1 MSITFSHK
9 SALELYCSPFILEL
23 LPYYRKTDNQLERK
37 NYTPRRVALS
47 RCSAPTKTEIRAL
60 EGDQAPGSDQVLGV
74 DRALGIDQAFGANRA
89 LGSDRAS
96 TVEKTLGGDRAL
108 ESEPPRIRS
117 LSRVSKNNNALSTLV
132 PRASFA
138 SLSLPSQALSP
149 QAPFTSPV
157 LSSQAPSPQPSRSSL
172 SPQDPPNRVPS
183 SIRNSLPF
191 HFSLPIHCLVDDSNK
206 RRAIKNLTCHV
217 KCNPPDVIPLPKLTE
232 KMKDSFAATLNSM
245 QSKNLDSFSN
255 IARSDAALNLKFS
268 ASSTPSAKTQN
279 QNFINRTYCLIPP
292 EYLFLQMAETMNFL
306 DLLLLGFE
314 LCGTYFSGQGIDAFA
329 NTSIASP
336 RHKPFTRANKIARFL
351 DSDVASQT
359 KGIAQATQA
368 SKFLL
373 DNSDS
378 PRESALA
385 LMLTLPRRLGGY
397 ALPRPLL
404 NQRINIPRSSSQLIR
419 NDHFR
424 CDLLWPKEG
433 LAIEYDSDLH
443 HVGAQKIAKDASRR
457 DALALLGIQAIT
469 VTNKQ
474 FASMN
479 EMDKVAHAVA
489 KTLGIRQRN
498 EKRYNYQ
505 TRKIQLLQQLQ

>member
-138 SLSLPSQALSP
+138 SLLLPSQALSP
-149 QAPFTSPV
+149 QT
-157 LSSQAPSPQPSRSSL
+157 SRSSL
-172 SPQDPPNRVPS
+172 SPQDSTDLIPS
-183 SIRNSLPF
+183 SIRYSLPF

-206 RRAIKNLTCHV
+206 RRAIKNPTCHV
-217 KCNPPDVIPLPKLTE
+217 KYNPPDVVPLPKLAE

-245 QSKNLDSFSN
+245 QSKNLDFFSS
-255 IARSDAALNLKFS
+255 IARSDTALNLKFS

-279 QNFINRTYCLIPP
+279 QNFTNRTYCLIPP

-479 EMDKVAHAVA
+479 EMNKVAHAVA

>member
-47 RCSAPTKTEIRAL
+47 RCSAPTKNEIRAFASPMFSS
-60 EGDQAPGSDQVLGV
+60 QAS
-74 DRALGIDQAFGANRA
+74 QASF
-89 LGSDRAS
+89 AS
-96 TVEKTLGGDRAL
+96 PTFSSQTD
-108 ESEPPRIRS
+108 SPQTS
-117 LSRVSKNNNALSTLV
+117 LPAFSTLEHQV
-132 PRASFA
+132 PPSSLPQQRAQATFA
-138 SLSLPSQALSP
+138 SLSLPSQALSS
-149 QAPFTSPV
+149 QAPLTSPAF
-157 LSSQAPSPQPSRSSL
+157 SSQADSPQTSHSSL
-172 SPQDPPNRVPS
+172 SPQDPADRIPS
-183 SIRNSLPF
+183 SIRHSLPF

-217 KCNPPDVIPLPKLTE
+217 KCNPPDVIPLPKLAE

-245 QSKNLDSFSN
+245 QSKNLDFFSN
-255 IARSDAALNLKFS
+255 ITRSDAALNLKLS

-279 QNFINRTYCLIPP
+279 QNFTNRTYCLIPP

-314 LCGTYFSGQGIDAFA
+314 LCGTYFSGQGIDAFV
-329 NTSIASP
+329 NTSTASP

-359 KGIAQATQA
+359 KGIVQATQA

-397 ALPRPLL
+397 ALPRPLF

-419 NDHFR
+419 NDHFK

-457 DALALLGIQAIT
+457 DALALLGIQVIT

>member
-60 EGDQAPGSDQVLGV
+60 ASPAFSSQADSPQTPPLAFSTLEHQAPPTSLPQQ
-74 DRALGIDQAFGANRA
+74 RTQA
-89 LGSDRAS
+89 
-96 TVEKTLGGDRAL
+96 TL
-108 ESEPPRIRS
+108 
-117 LSRVSKNNNALSTLV
+117 
-132 PRASFA
+132 A
-138 SLSLPSQALSP
+138 SLSLPSQALS
-149 QAPFTSPV
+149 
-157 LSSQAPSPQPSRSSL
+157 SQTSRSSL
-172 SPQDPPNRVPS
+172 SPQDPADRIPS
-183 SIRNSLPF
+183 SIRHSLPF
-191 HFSLPIHCLVDDSNK
+191 HLSLPIHCLVDDSNK

-217 KCNPPDVIPLPKLTE
+217 KCNPPDVIPLPKLAE

-245 QSKNLDSFSN
+245 QSKNLDFFSN
-255 IARSDAALNLKFS
+255 IARSDTALNLKFS
-268 ASSTPSAKTQN
+268 ASSTLSAKTQS
-279 QNFINRTYCLIPP
+279 QNFTNRTYCLIPP
-292 EYLFLQMAETMNFL
+292 EYLFLQMAETMIFL

-336 RHKPFTRANKIARFL
+336 KHKPFTRANKITRFL

-359 KGIAQATQA
+359 NGIAQATQA

-373 DNSDS
+373 DNSYS

-419 NDHFR
+419 NDHFK

-457 DALALLGIQAIT
+457 DALALLGIQVIT

-479 EMDKVAHAVA
+479 EMDKVAHTVA

>member
-9 SALELYCSPFILEL
+9 SALELYRSPFILEL

-47 RCSAPTKTEIRAL
+47 RCSAPTKNEIRAL
-60 EGDQAPGSDQVLGV
+60 TSLSLASQAPQ
-74 DRALGIDQAFGANRA
+74 
-89 LGSDRAS
+89 
-96 TVEKTLGGDRAL
+96 
-108 ESEPPRIRS
+108 
-117 LSRVSKNNNALSTLV
+117 
-132 PRASFA
+132 ASFA
-138 SLSLPSQALSP
+138 SPAFSSQADSPQTPSPAFSTLEHQVPPSSPPSQALSP
-149 QAPFTSPV
+149 QTSH
-157 LSSQAPSPQPSRSSL
+157 SFL
-172 SPQDPPNRVPS
+172 SPQDPSNRVPP
-183 SIRNSLPF
+183 SIRHSLPF

-206 RRAIKNLTCHV
+206 RRGIKNLTCHV

-232 KMKDSFAATLNSM
+232 KMKDSFAANLNSM
-245 QSKNLDSFSN
+245 QSKNLEFFSN

-279 QNFINRTYCLIPP
+279 QNFTNGTYRLILP

-314 LCGTYFSGQGIDAFA
+314 LCGTYFCGQGIDAFA
-329 NTSIASP
+329 STSTASP

-359 KGIAQATQA
+359 KGIAQATLA
-368 SKFLL
+368 SKSLL

-378 PRESALA
+378 PRESTLA

-443 HVGAQKIAKDASRR
+443 HVDAQKIAKDASRR
-457 DALALLGIQAIT
+457 DALALLGIQVIT

-489 KTLGIRQRN
+489 KTLGIRQRSEN
-498 EKRYNYQ
+498 RYNYQ

>member
-23 LPYYRKTDNQLERK
+23 LPYYHKTDNQLERK

-47 RCSAPTKTEIRAL
+47 RCSAPTKNEIRAL
-60 EGDQAPGSDQVLGV
+60 
-74 DRALGIDQAFGANRA
+74 
-89 LGSDRAS
+89 AS
-96 TVEKTLGGDRAL
+96 PT
-108 ESEPPRIRS
+108 
-117 LSRVSKNNNALSTLV
+117 
-132 PRASFA
+132 F
-138 SLSLPSQALSP
+138 PSQALSP
-149 QAPFTSPV
+149 QT
-157 LSSQAPSPQPSRSSL
+157 SRSSL
-172 SPQDPPNRVPS
+172 SPQDPADLITS
-183 SIRNSLPF
+183 SIRHSLPF

-232 KMKDSFAATLNSM
+232 KMKDS
-245 QSKNLDSFSN
+245 N

-279 QNFINRTYCLIPP
+279 QNFTNRTYCLIPP

-329 NTSIASP
+329 STSTASP

-359 KGIAQATQA
+359 KGIAQAAQA

-404 NQRINIPRSSSQLIR
+404 NKRINIPRSNSQLIR

>member
-9 SALELYCSPFILEL
+9 SALELYRSPFILEV

-60 EGDQAPGSDQVLGV
+60 
-74 DRALGIDQAFGANRA
+74 
-89 LGSDRAS
+89 
-96 TVEKTLGGDRAL
+96 
-108 ESEPPRIRS
+108 
-117 LSRVSKNNNALSTLV
+117 
-132 PRASFA
+132 A
-138 SLSLPSQALSP
+138 SLSLASQALSP

-191 HFSLPIHCLVDDSNK
+191 HFSLPIHCLVDDNNK
-206 RRAIKNLTCHV
+206 RRAIKNLTCHA

-314 LCGTYFSGQGIDAFA
+314 LCGTYFSGQGIDVFA
-329 NTSIASP
+329 STSTASL
-336 RHKPFTRANKIARFL
+336 RHKPFTRANKVARFL

-457 DALALLGIQAIT
+457 DALALLGIQVIT

>member
-60 EGDQAPGSDQVLGV
+60 
-74 DRALGIDQAFGANRA
+74 
-89 LGSDRAS
+89 AS
-96 TVEKTLGGDRAL
+96 PT
-108 ESEPPRIRS
+108 
-117 LSRVSKNNNALSTLV
+117 
-132 PRASFA
+132 F
-138 SLSLPSQALSP
+138 PSQALSP
-149 QAPFTSPV
+149 QT
-157 LSSQAPSPQPSRSSL
+157 SRSSL
-172 SPQDPPNRVPS
+172 SPQDPTDLIPS
-183 SIRNSLPF
+183 SIRYSLPF

-217 KCNPPDVIPLPKLTE
+217 KYNSPDVVPLPKLAE

-245 QSKNLDSFSN
+245 QSKNLDFFSS
-255 IARSDAALNLKFS
+255 IARSDTALNLKFS

-279 QNFINRTYCLIPP
+279 QNFTNRTYCLIPP

-329 NTSIASP
+329 STSTASP

-359 KGIAQATQA
+359 KGIAQAAQA

-404 NQRINIPRSSSQLIR
+404 NKRINSQLIR

>member
-9 SALELYCSPFILEL
+9 SALELYRSPFILEV

-60 EGDQAPGSDQVLGV
+60 ASLSLASQAPQASFASPVLSSQA
-74 DRALGIDQAFGANRA
+74 DSLQTPSSAFSTLEHQMPPSSLLQQRALA
-89 LGSDRAS
+89 
-96 TVEKTLGGDRAL
+96 TL
-108 ESEPPRIRS
+108 
-117 LSRVSKNNNALSTLV
+117 
-132 PRASFA
+132 A

-314 LCGTYFSGQGIDAFA
+314 LCGTYFSGQGIDVFA
-329 NTSIASP
+329 STSTASL
-336 RHKPFTRANKIARFL
+336 RHKPFTRANKVARFL

-457 DALALLGIQAIT
+457 DALALLGIQVIT

>member
-9 SALELYCSPFILEL
+9 SALELYCSPFILEV

-60 EGDQAPGSDQVLGV
+60 ASLSLASQAPQ
-74 DRALGIDQAFGANRA
+74 
-89 LGSDRAS
+89 
-96 TVEKTLGGDRAL
+96 
-108 ESEPPRIRS
+108 
-117 LSRVSKNNNALSTLV
+117 
-132 PRASFA
+132 ASFA
-138 SLSLPSQALSP
+138 SLSLPSQAL
-149 QAPFTSPV
+149 
-157 LSSQAPSPQPSRSSL
+157 SPQPSRSSL

-314 LCGTYFSGQGIDAFA
+314 LCGTYFSGQGIDVFA
-329 NTSIASP
+329 STSTASL
-336 RHKPFTRANKIARFL
+336 RHKPFTRANKVARFL
-351 DSDVASQT
+351 D
-359 KGIAQATQA
+359 
-368 SKFLL
+368 
-373 DNSDS
+373 
-378 PRESALA
+378 
-385 LMLTLPRRLGGY
+385 
-397 ALPRPLL
+397 
-404 NQRINIPRSSSQLIR
+404 
-419 NDHFR
+419 
-424 CDLLWPKEG
+424 
-433 LAIEYDSDLH
+433 
-443 HVGAQKIAKDASRR
+443 
-457 DALALLGIQAIT
+457 
-469 VTNKQ
+469 
-474 FASMN
+474 
-479 EMDKVAHAVA
+479 
-489 KTLGIRQRN
+489 
-498 EKRYNYQ
+498 
-505 TRKIQLLQQLQ
+505 